1 MKHFK
6 FTDSMLLDLALKEM
20 NLTKKQFQIQQHKR
34 LNLSKVTFVGEVETP
49 TKKSFPDEN
58 TKLFAKEHI
67 YATETHMIKT
77 TKYGRIKS
85 VEQKPVTKPTKPKI
99 STKDITPKKPIVTI
113 KPHRKIVK

>member
-1 MKHFK
+1 
-6 FTDSMLLDLALKEM
+6 MLLELALKQLK
-20 NLTKKQFQIQQHKR
+20 LTKKQFQIKQYKE
-34 LNLSKVTFVGEVETP
+34 LNLSRVTFVGEVETP
-49 TKKSFPDEN
+49 TQKTFPDEN

-67 YATETHMIKT
+67 YASETHMIKT

-85 VEQKPVTKPTKPKI
+85 IEEKPKAKSTKTRI